1 MEERAEAMAQNPF
14 MERMERLT
22 DDQLRDVIWIQYEDY
37 TEEALEAA
45 KVVAKARGLVSESA
59 QVEKPQSEDVQSPSE
74 FKVPQTFAECM
85 MAVDFKKV
93 EQKLCGTFK
102 EPDKTVE
109 ALRKVYQ
116 TLMTMAPQTTEPRT
130 YLFVAQLTNEYVGKY
145 PFDVFGV
152 EEGSD
157 EPFGLEIMPWN
168 EWLGLTVYEKTR
180 GFVERLGLE
189 EFVALCLRKM
199 TVLGYT
205 ETEIEA
211 KVADLMQYEFDMDE
225 DEEEEA

>member
-1 MEERAEAMAQNPF
+1 MTQNPF

-22 DDQLRDVIWIQYEDY
+22 DDQLKDVIWIQYEEY

-45 KVVAKARGLVSESA
+45 KAVAKARGLVSDEA
-59 QVEKPQSEDVQSPSE
+59 KAGNIQSEGEDQQTLK
-74 FKVPQTFAECM
+74 FNVPQTFGECLK
-85 MAVDFKKV
+85 AVDFKKV
-93 EQKLCGTFK
+93 EQKLTGTFK
-102 EPDKTVE
+102 EPDKAVE

-116 TLMTMAPQTTEPRT
+116 TLMTMAPQTTEPQT

-211 KVADLMQYEFDMDE
+211 KVADLMQYEFDVD
-225 DEEEEA
+225 DEEEEEA